1 MEIRKY
7 FLLLKKWLWL
17 LIIGGML
24 GGAGGFLLSR
34 LTTPIYQAQTKI
46 LVTSNRQDP
55 NFEFAYLSD
64 QQLLETY
71 IEILQTKPIL
81 DSIIQKVGFEF
92 KPAQIAIVQV
102 RQTQIILI
110 AVEDEDPAR
119 AAQIANALVEVLIE
133 QSGKLQAGKYA
144 SVEASL
150 QVQIQEVEKQIELLR
165 AEFDQ
170 ISQQEIQEQLSQV
183 EEQIETLQD
192 EVAVLEKEIAQLATV
207 PRNES
212 RDQAS
217 ARQAQLAE
225 KQAQLQRVQP
235 LLLNYQQ
242 IRSNLLFLGQPALGV
257 SARSDFRTL
266 QLQSTLSL
274 YQQLYL
280 NLLNNLESLQLLRL
294 QYTPNIDQIEP
305 AIPPEKPV
313 RPSTLRYL
321 IMGIVAGV
329 ALLGAVV
336 VAIEFLDDT
345 IKSPKDIMQHLG
357 LHTMTSIQEFSSK
370 NLKDGE
376 IFIIQNPKSPI
387 ADAYRLLR
395 TGILYGLNGN
405 SIKTLLI
412 VSPDPSDGRSSVA
425 LNLAASFSLLGRKVT
440 VVDADIRNPR
450 LHTTLGMENRVG
462 LGDILA
468 DDKADLSSA
477 TQLLEGQRNIRALTG
492 GHMPESPTELLESD
506 RLGQILNKLT
516 ANVDMVILDG
526 PPVFVADALAFASRV
541 DGVLLVMRPGKTSI
555 ETAQAAL
562 EYLQR
567 SGGNILGVVLN
578 RVPRNWAKYHE
589 GFYFS
594 SEDLARAKR

>member
-1 MEIRKY
+1 MEIKKY
-7 FLLLKKWLWL
+7 LLLAKKWFWL
-17 LIIGGML
+17 LIVGGIL
-24 GGAGGFLLSR
+24 GGIAGAIWGKI
-34 LTTPIYQAQTKI
+34 TVPIYQAQTKV

-81 DSIIQKVGFEF
+81 DAVIEKVGFEV

-110 AVEDEDPAR
+110 AVEDEDPER
-119 AAQIANALVEVLIE
+119 AALIANTLIQVLIE
-133 QSGKLQAGKYA
+133 QSGTLQAGKYA

-150 QVQIQEVEKQIELLR
+150 NLQIKDVEKRIEQLR

-170 ISQQEIQEQLSQV
+170 ISQQEIEEQLTQV
-183 EEQIETLQD
+183 EEQIKLLQD
-192 EVAVLEKEIAQLATV
+192 EVALLEKDIAQLSTI
-207 PRNES
+207 PRDET
-212 RDQAS
+212 REQAI

-225 KQAQLQRVQP
+225 KQAQLERVQP

-242 IRSNLLFLGQPALGV
+242 IRSNLIFLGQPALGV
-257 SARSDFRTL
+257 NTRSDFRTL
-266 QLQSTLSL
+266 QLQSTISL

-305 AIPPEKPV
+305 ATPPLRPI
-313 RPSTLRYL
+313 RPSPIRYTIL
-321 IMGIVAGV
+321 GILA
-329 ALLGAVV
+329 GAVLV
-336 VAIEFLDDT
+336 GAIAVAIELLDDT
-345 IKSPKDIMQHLG
+345 IKSPKDVMRGLG
-357 LHTMTSIQEFSSK
+357 LHTIASIQEFSSK
-370 NLKDGE
+370 ENKNGG
-376 IFIIQNPKSPI
+376 IFIMENPKSPI
-387 ADAYRLLR
+387 TDAFRLLR
-395 TGILYGLNGN
+395 TGIMYGLNGN
-405 SIKTLLI
+405 SIKTLLV
-412 VSPDPSDGRSSVA
+412 VSPEPNDGRSSIA
-425 LNLAASFSLLGRKVT
+425 LNLAASFSMLGRRVT
-440 VVDADIRNPR
+440 VVDANIRSPR
-450 LHTTLGMENRVG
+450 LHATLGFDNNIG

-468 DDKADLSSA
+468 DKADVTTA
-477 TQLLEGQRNIRALTG
+477 TRLIQGQQNIQALTG
-492 GHMPESPTELLESD
+492 GHTPDSPTELLESD
-506 RLGQILNKLT
+506 RLGQVLSKLT
-516 ANVDMVILDG
+516 AKVDMVILDG

-541 DGVLLVMRPGKTSI
+541 DGILLVLRPGKTRI

-594 SEDLARAKR
+594 SEDLARAKQ

>member
-1 MEIRKY
+1 MEIKKY
-7 FLLLKKWLWL
+7 LLLVKKWFWL
-17 LIIGGML
+17 LIIGGLL
-24 GGAGGFLLSR
+24 GGAAGSLLGR
-34 LTTPIYQAQTKI
+34 ITDPIYQAQTKV

-71 IEILQTKPIL
+71 IEILQTKPIM
-81 DSIIQKVGFEF
+81 DSVIQKVGFEV

-110 AVEDEDPAR
+110 AVEDGDPER
-119 AAQIANALVEVLIE
+119 AALIANTLIDVLIE

-150 QVQIQEVEKQIELLR
+150 NLQIKEVEKQIEQLR
-165 AEFDQ
+165 TEFDQ

-183 EEQIETLQD
+183 EEQIKLLQD
-192 EVAVLEKEIAQLATV
+192 EVAALEKDIAQLSTV
-207 PRNES
+207 PLNET
-212 RDQAS
+212 RDQAN

-242 IRSNLLFLGQPALGV
+242 IRSNLLFLGQPALGA
-257 SARSDFRTL
+257 STRSDFRTL

-280 NLLNNLESLQLLRL
+280 SLLNNLESLQLLRL

-329 ALLGAVV
+329 ALLGAVA

-357 LHTMTSIQEFSSK
+357 LHTIASIQEFSSK

-376 IFIIQNPKSPI
+376 IFIMQNPKSPVS
-387 ADAYRLLR
+387 DAYRLLR

-405 SIKTLLI
+405 AIKTLLI
-412 VSPDPSDGRSSVA
+412 VSPDPNDGRSSVA
-425 LNLAASFSLLGRKVT
+425 LNLAASFSLLGRRVT
-440 VVDADIRNPR
+440 VVDANIRNPR
-450 LHTTLGMENRVG
+450 LHTSLGMENRVG

-468 DDKADLSSA
+468 DKADLSNA

-492 GHMPESPTELLESD
+492 GQMPESPTELLESD

-541 DGVLLVMRPGKTSI
+541 DGVLLVMRPGKTRI

-562 EYLQR
+562 EYLHR

-578 RVPRNWAKYHE
+578 RVPRSWAKYHE

>member
-1 MEIRKY
+1 MEIKKY
-7 FLLLKKWLWL
+7 LLLVKKWFWL
-17 LIIGGML
+17 LMIGGVL
-24 GGAGGFLLSR
+24 GGVAGAVLGSI
-34 LTTPIYQAQTKI
+34 TDPIYQAQTKV

-81 DSIIQKVGFEF
+81 DAVIEKIGFEVN
-92 KPAQIAIVQV
+92 PAQIAIVQV

-119 AAQIANALVEVLIE
+119 AALIANTLIEVLIE

-150 QVQIQEVEKQIELLR
+150 QVQIKDVEKQIEQLR

-170 ISQQEIQEQLSQV
+170 ISQQEIQEQLTHV
-183 EEQIETLQD
+183 EEQIKQLQD
-192 EVAVLEKEIAQLATV
+192 EVSSLEREIAQLSAASLSET
-207 PRNES
+207 
-212 RDQAS
+212 RDQAA

-242 IRSNLLFLGQPALGV
+242 IRSNLLFLGQPALG
-257 SARSDFRTL
+257 ADTRSDFRTL

-280 NLLNNLESLQLLRL
+280 NLLNSLESLQLLRL

-305 AIPPEKPV
+305 AASPMQPI
-313 RPSTLRYL
+313 RPSPIRYM
-321 IMGIVAGV
+321 IMG
-329 ALLGAVV
+329 LLAGAVLMGATA

-345 IKSPKDIMQHLG
+345 IKSPKDVMQHLG
-357 LHTMTSIQEFSSK
+357 LHTIASIQEFSNK

-376 IFIIQNPKSPI
+376 IFVLQNQKSPA

-395 TGILYGLNGN
+395 TGIMYGLNGN

-412 VSPDPSDGRSSVA
+412 VSPDSNDGRSSVA
-425 LNLAASFSLLGRKVT
+425 LNLAASFSLLGRRVT
-440 VVDADIRNPR
+440 VVDANIRAPR
-450 LHTTLGMENRVG
+450 LHANLGMNNDVG

-468 DDKADLSSA
+468 DKADITTA
-477 TQLLEGQRNIRALTG
+477 TRLVQGQQNIKALTG
-492 GHMPESPTELLESD
+492 GHIPESPTELLESD
-506 RLGQILNKLT
+506 RLGQVLNKLT
-516 ANVDMVILDG
+516 TKVDMVILDG

-541 DGVLLVMRPGKTSI
+541 DGVLLVLRPGKTRV

>member
-1 MEIRKY
+1 MEIKKY
-7 FLLLKKWLWL
+7 LLLAKKWFWL
-17 LIIGGML
+17 LIVGGIL
-24 GGAGGFLLSR
+24 GGIVGAILGR
-34 LTTPIYQAQTKI
+34 MTDPIYQAQTKV

-81 DSIIQKVGFEF
+81 DAVIEKVGFEV

-110 AVEDEDPAR
+110 AVEDGDPER
-119 AAQIANALVEVLIE
+119 AALIANTLIDVLIE
-133 QSGKLQAGKYA
+133 QSEKLQAGKYA
-144 SVEASL
+144 SVEVSL
-150 QVQIQEVEKQIELLR
+150 NLQIKDVEKQIERLR
-165 AEFDQ
+165 SEFDQ

-183 EEQIETLQD
+183 EEQIKILQD
-192 EVAVLEKEIAQLATV
+192 EVTTLERDIAQLSTA
-207 PRNES
+207 PLNET
-212 RDQAS
+212 RDQTN

-242 IRSNLLFLGQPALGV
+242 IRSNLLFLGQPALGA
-257 SARSDFRTL
+257 SSRSDFRTL

-280 NLLNNLESLQLLRL
+280 SLLNNLESLQLLRL

-305 AIPPEKPV
+305 ATPPIRPV
-313 RPSTLRYL
+313 RPSPIRYT
-321 IMGIVAGV
+321 IIGV
-329 ALLGAVV
+329 LVGAVLMGATA
-336 VAIEFLDDT
+336 VAIEFMDDT
-345 IKSPKDIMQHLG
+345 IKSPKDVMQNLG
-357 LHTMTSIQEFSSK
+357 LHTIASIQEFSSK
-370 NLKDGE
+370 DNKNGG
-376 IFIIQNPKSPI
+376 IFIMENPKSPVT
-387 ADAYRLLR
+387 DAFRLLR
-395 TGILYGLNGN
+395 TGIMYGLNGS

-412 VSPDPSDGRSSVA
+412 VSPDPNDGRSSVA
-425 LNLAASFSLLGRKVT
+425 LNLAASFSMLGRRVT
-440 VVDADIRNPR
+440 VVDANIRSPR
-450 LHTTLGMENRVG
+450 LHATLGVDNNVG

-468 DDKADLSSA
+468 EKADVTTA
-477 TQLLEGQRNIRALTG
+477 TRLVQGQKNINALTG
-492 GHMPESPTELLESD
+492 GQMPDSPTELLESD
-506 RLGQILNKLT
+506 RLGQVLSKLT
-516 ANVDMVILDG
+516 AKVDMVILDG

-541 DGVLLVMRPGKTSI
+541 DGILLVLRPGKTRTD
-555 ETAQAAL
+555 TAQAAL

-594 SEDLARAKR
+594 SEDLARVKK

>member
-7 FLLLKKWLWL
+7 VLLLKKWLWL
-17 LIIGGML
+17 LVIGGIA

-34 LTTPIYQAQTKI
+34 FTTPVYQAQTKI

-81 DSIIQKVGFEF
+81 DAVIQKVGFAVD
-92 KPAQIAIVQV
+92 PRQIAIVQV

-110 AVEDEDPAR
+110 AVEDEDPLR
-119 AAQIANALVEVLIE
+119 AAEVANTLVDVLIE
-133 QSGKLQAGKYA
+133 QSENLQAGRYA

-150 QVQIQEVEKQIELLR
+150 QVQIQQVERQIEQLR
-165 AEFDQ
+165 TEFDQ

-183 EEQIETLQD
+183 DEQIKVLQD
-192 EVAVLEKEIAQLATV
+192 EVSTLEKDIARLSTT
-207 PRNES
+207 PLNET
-212 RDQAS
+212 REQMA
-217 ARQAQLAE
+217 ARQAQLNE

-242 IRSNLLFLGQPALGV
+242 IRSNLLFLGQPALG
-257 SARSDFRTL
+257 ANTRSDFRTL
-266 QLQSTLSL
+266 QLQSTISL

-305 AIPPEKPV
+305 ATPPERPV
-313 RPSTLRYL
+313 RPAKLRYL
-321 IMGIVAGV
+321 VMGIVAGV
-329 ALLGAVV
+329 ALLGAV
-336 VAIEFLDDT
+336 AAGIEFLDDT
-345 IKSPKDIMQHLG
+345 IKSPKDVTQHLG
-357 LHTMTSIQEFSSK
+357 LQTIASIQEFNGK
-370 NLKDGE
+370 RLKDEE
-376 IFIIQNPKSPI
+376 IFILKNPKSPA

-395 TGILYGLNGN
+395 TGILYGVKGGV
-405 SIKTLLI
+405 IKTLLI
-412 VSPDPSDGRSSVA
+412 VSPDTGDGRSAVA
-425 LNLAASFSLLGRKVT
+425 LNLAASFSLLGKRVA
-440 VVDADIRNPR
+440 VVDANIRNPR

-462 LGDILA
+462 LGDVLTE
-468 DDKADLSSA
+468 KADLTA
-477 TQLLEGQRNIRALTG
+477 AMQPLEGQRNIRALTG
-492 GHMPESPTELLESD
+492 GQIPESPTELLESD
-506 RLGQILNKLT
+506 RLGQTLNKLT
-516 ANVDMVILDG
+516 ASVDMVILDG
-526 PPVFVADALAFASRV
+526 PPVFLADALAFASRV
-541 DGVLLVMRPGKTSI
+541 DGVLLVLRPGKTRI

-567 SGGNILGVVLN
+567 AGANILGVVFN
-578 RVPRNWAKYHE
+578 RVPRRWTTYHE

-594 SEDLARAKR
+594 SEELARIKR

>member
-1 MEIRKY
+1 M
-7 FLLLKKWLWL
+7 
-17 LIIGGML
+17 
-24 GGAGGFLLSR
+24 
-34 LTTPIYQAQTKI
+34 
-46 LVTSNRQDP
+46 
-55 NFEFAYLSD
+55 
-64 QQLLETY
+64 
-71 IEILQTKPIL
+71 LQTRPIL
-81 DSIIQKVGFEF
+81 DAIVKKVGFEF
-92 KPAQIAIVQV
+92 KPGQIAIVQV

-110 AVEDEDPAR
+110 AVEDQDPTR

-133 QSGKLQAGKYA
+133 QSDKLQAGKYA

-150 QVQIQEVEKQIELLR
+150 KVQIQDVEKQIELLR

-183 EEQIETLQD
+183 EKQIEILQD
-192 EVAVLEKEIAQLATV
+192 EVAALEKEIAQLSTI
-207 PRNES
+207 PLNET

-242 IRSNLLFLGQPALGV
+242 IRSNLLFLGQPALG
-257 SARSDFRTL
+257 ANTRSDFRTL

-321 IMGIVAGV
+321 IMGVVAGV

-357 LHTMTSIQEFSSK
+357 LHTIASIQEFSSK
-370 NLKDGE
+370 NLQDGE
-376 IFIIQNPKSPI
+376 IFVLQNPKSPV

-425 LNLAASFSLLGRKVT
+425 LNLAASFSLLGRRVT
-440 VVDADIRNPR
+440 VVDANIRNPR

-468 DDKADLSSA
+468 DKADLSSA

-541 DGVLLVMRPGKTSI
+541 DGVLLVMRPGKTRI

-594 SEDLARAKR
+594 SEDLARAKQ

>member
-7 FLLLKKWLWL
+7 FLLLKKWFWL
-17 LIIGGML
+17 LIIGGIL
-24 GGAGGFLLSR
+24 GGLGGFVFSR
-34 LTTPIYQAQTKI
+34 LTTPTYQAQTKI

-81 DSIIQKVGFEF
+81 DSIIQKVGFEV
-92 KPAQIAIVQV
+92 KPTQIAIVQV

-119 AAQIANALVEVLIE
+119 AAQIANAMVEVLIE

-144 SVEASL
+144 AVEASL
-150 QVQIQEVEKQIELLR
+150 QVQIRDVEKQIEQLR
-165 AEFDQ
+165 TEFDQ
-170 ISQQEIQEQLSQV
+170 ISQKEIQEQLSQV
-183 EEQIETLQD
+183 EEQIKVLQD
-192 EVAVLEKEIAQLATV
+192 EVTGLEKEIALLATT
-207 PRNES
+207 PTNET
-212 RDQAS
+212 RDQA
-217 ARQAQLAE
+217 ALRQAQLAE

-235 LLLNYQQ
+235 ILLNYQQ
-242 IRSNLLFLGQPALGV
+242 IRSNLLFLGQPALGA
-257 SARSDFRTL
+257 SNRTDFRTL

-305 AIPPEKPV
+305 AIPPERPV

-321 IMGIVAGV
+321 TLGIVAGV
-329 ALLGAVV
+329 AMLGAIA

-345 IKSPKDIMQHLG
+345 IKSPKDVMQHLG
-357 LHTMTSIQEFSSK
+357 LHTIASIQEFSSK

-376 IFIIQNPKSPI
+376 IFTLQNPKSPI

-405 SIKTLLI
+405 SMKTVLI
-412 VSPDPSDGRSSVA
+412 VSPDPSDGRSSIS
-425 LNLAASFSLLGRKVT
+425 LNLAASFALLGRRVT
-440 VVDADIRNPR
+440 VVDANIRNPR
-450 LHTTLGMENRVG
+450 LHADLGMENRVG

-468 DDKADLSSA
+468 DKADLSNA
-477 TQLLEGQRNIRALTG
+477 TQILEGQRNIRALTG

-516 ANVDMVILDG
+516 TNVDMVILDG

-541 DGVLLVMRPGKTSI
+541 DGVLLVLRPGKTRI
-555 ETAQAAL
+555 ETARAAL

-567 SGGNILGVVLN
+567 SGGNIIGVVLN

-594 SEDLARAKR
+594 SEDLARAKQ

>member
-7 FLLLKKWLWL
+7 FLLLKKWFWL

-81 DSIIQKVGFEF
+81 DSIIEKVGFEF

-110 AVEDEDPAR
+110 AVEDENPAR

-150 QVQIQEVEKQIELLR
+150 QVQIQDVGKQIEQLR

-183 EEQIETLQD
+183 EEQIKVLQD
-192 EVAVLEKEIAQLATV
+192 EVAVLEKEIAQLSTV
-207 PRNES
+207 PLNEP
-212 RDQAS
+212 RDQAN

-242 IRSNLLFLGQPALGV
+242 IRSNLLFLGQPALGA
-257 SARSDFRTL
+257 STRSDFRTL

-280 NLLNNLESLQLLRL
+280 SLLNNLESLQLLRL

-357 LHTMTSIQEFSSK
+357 LHTIASIQEFSSK

-376 IFIIQNPKSPI
+376 IFILQNPKSPV

-425 LNLAASFSLLGRKVT
+425 LNLAASFSLLGRRVT
-440 VVDADIRNPR
+440 VVDANIRNPR
-450 LHTTLGMENRVG
+450 LHTSLGMENRVG

-468 DDKADLSSA
+468 DKADLSNA

-541 DGVLLVMRPGKTSI
+541 DGVLLVMRPGKTRI

-578 RVPRNWAKYHE
+578 RVPRSWAKYHE

>member
-1 MEIRKY
+1 MEIKKY
-7 FLLLKKWLWL
+7 LLLVKKWFWL
-17 LIIGGML
+17 LIIGGIL
-24 GGAGGFLLSR
+24 GGIAGAVLGR
-34 LTTPIYQAQTKI
+34 ITDPIYQAQTKV

-81 DSIIQKVGFEF
+81 DAVIEKVGFEV

-110 AVEDEDPAR
+110 AVEDGDPER
-119 AAQIANALVEVLIE
+119 AALVANTLINVLVE

-144 SVEASL
+144 SVETSL
-150 QVQIQEVEKQIELLR
+150 NLQIKDVEKQIEQLR

-183 EEQIETLQD
+183 EEQVKLLQD
-192 EVAVLEKEIAQLATV
+192 EVAALEKDIAQLSTV
-207 PRNES
+207 PLNET
-212 RDQAS
+212 RGQAN

-225 KQAQLQRVQP
+225 RQAQLQRVQP

-242 IRSNLLFLGQPALGV
+242 IRSNLLFLGQPALGA
-257 SARSDFRTL
+257 SSRSDFRTL

-305 AIPPEKPV
+305 ATPPERPV

-329 ALLGAVV
+329 ALLGAVA
-336 VAIEFLDDT
+336 VAIELLDDT
-345 IKSPKDIMQHLG
+345 IKSPKEVMQHLG
-357 LHTMTSIQEFSSK
+357 LHTIASIQEFSSK

-376 IFIIQNPKSPI
+376 IFTLQNPKSPV

-425 LNLAASFSLLGRKVT
+425 LNLAASFSLLGRRVT
-440 VVDADIRNPR
+440 VVDANIRNPR

-468 DDKADLSSA
+468 DKADLSNA

-516 ANVDMVILDG
+516 VNVDMVILDG

-541 DGVLLVMRPGKTSI
+541 DGVLLVLRPGKTRI

-594 SEDLARAKR
+594 SEDLARVKK

>member
-7 FLLLKKWLWL
+7 FLLLKKWFWL
-17 LIIGGML
+17 LVIGGML

-71 IEILQTKPIL
+71 IEMLQTRPIL
-81 DSIIQKVGFEF
+81 DAIVKKVGFEF
-92 KPAQIAIVQV
+92 KPGQIAIVQV

-110 AVEDEDPAR
+110 AVEDQDPTR

-133 QSGKLQAGKYA
+133 QSDKLQAGKYA

-150 QVQIQEVEKQIELLR
+150 KVQIQDVEKQIELLR

-183 EEQIETLQD
+183 EKQIEILQD
-192 EVAVLEKEIAQLATV
+192 EVAALEKEIAQLSTI
-207 PRNES
+207 PLNET

-242 IRSNLLFLGQPALGV
+242 IRSNLLFLGQPALG
-257 SARSDFRTL
+257 ANTRSDFRTL

-321 IMGIVAGV
+321 IMGVVAGV

-357 LHTMTSIQEFSSK
+357 LHTIASIQEFSSK
-370 NLKDGE
+370 NLQDGE
-376 IFIIQNPKSPI
+376 IFVLQNPKSPV

-425 LNLAASFSLLGRKVT
+425 LNLAASFSLLGRRVT
-440 VVDADIRNPR
+440 VVDANIRNPR

-468 DDKADLSSA
+468 DKADLSSA

-541 DGVLLVMRPGKTSI
+541 DGVLLVMRPGKTRI

-578 RVPRNWAKYHE
+578 RVPRSWAKYHE

-594 SEDLARAKR
+594 SEDLVRAKR